1 MPQTITNMRLHR
13 TITLA
18 LNDLC
23 TVPYTG
29 DSDGAIYM
37 INNGPGIVWLS
48 FDPTVPAAVANV
60 NCFALRVGGWV
71 TFTNLERGTVYTLNA
86 DTASTI
92 LSLTQMP

>member
-1 MPQTITNMRLHR
+1 MPQTITSMRIHR

-29 DSDGAIYM
+29 DSDGQLYIV
-37 INNGPGIVWLS
+37 NNGPGVAWLS
-48 FDPTVPAAVANV
+48 FDSTVPAAVANV
-60 NCFALRVGGWV
+60 NCFALRVGGWI
-71 TFTNLERGTVYTLNA
+71 TITNLERGTTWTANA

-92 LSLTQMP
+92 IAVNQMP